1 MTLKEMFPV
10 DLWAI
15 ALIPVM
21 ISLIILGGVFLWLWM
36 QYTNSSYQAASGNR
50 FFRLIFDQG
59 VLGEF
64 RIYALAER
72 LVGNRR
78 VLTNLYIPKADGAT
92 TEIDLVILHAT
103 GIYVIESKNYG
114 GWIFGSETSKNW
126 TQTWK
131 VGARFKFL
139 NPIWQNKGHLKAL
152 QEHLNGIYPHCY
164 FSVIVFGNRAQ
175 LKKVPTPP
183 DPNLVILNR
192 NRLKRQIMKDFNDR
206 LRVFSETELE
216 DLFHRLSQF
225 TLADQDTRD
234 RHILSIKKTLA
245 THN

>member
-21 ISLIILGGVFLWLWM
+21 ISLIILGGVFLWLWIK
-36 QYTNSSYQAASGNR
+36 YTNSSYQAASGNR
-50 FFRLIFDQG
+50 FLRLIFDQG

-131 VGARFKFL
+131 GGARFKFL

-152 QEHLNGIYPHCY
+152 QENLNGIYPHCY

-175 LKKVPTPP
+175 LKKVPTPS

-192 NRLKRQIMKDFNDR
+192 NRLKRQVTKDFSDR
-206 LRVFSETELE
+206 LRVFSQSELE